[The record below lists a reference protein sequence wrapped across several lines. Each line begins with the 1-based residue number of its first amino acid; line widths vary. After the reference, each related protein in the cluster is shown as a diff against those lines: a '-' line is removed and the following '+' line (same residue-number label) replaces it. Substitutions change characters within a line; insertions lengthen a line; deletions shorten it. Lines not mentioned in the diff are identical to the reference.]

1 MGSDIALIAHLLRR
15 AGFGASR
22 DELEAWAARGYEGA
36 VDDLLHPERFPEV
49 EDDLIGRYNH
59 SVLLQASIEGEAQ
72 RWFYRMINTGRPL
85 QEKIALFWHHVFAT
99 AWYKTEHNPDMVRQ
113 IDMFREV
120 GLSRFRTILV
130 RLSRDPAMLDWLD
143 NQENHRGEPNE
154 NYARELL
161 ELFSMGVGNYTESDI
176 KNASLSF
183 TGWSFIQPIPGYP
196 YGQYMSE
203 FIYREDDHDDSTK
216 TFLGE
221 TGRFDGEDVI
231 DIIVRQPATAEFVS
245 RHLYSFFVADE
256 PQVPSWGKLPPRDPA
271 AIETLARAYFDSDG
285 DIRSVL
291 GVLFRSDFFKEA
303 TFERVK
309 CPAELVAGTV
319 KLVGTDRF
327 PGPEL
332 SRLPAAV
339 TAMGQELLN
348 PPTVEGWHTGREWI
362 DGGTLSER
370 VEFAVGEVSSAASPG
385 IRSIIG
391 RLEALG
397 NPLAPDEVVDACLDL
412 VGPLTVGAEAREAMI
427 EHVRRE
433 GPLTF
438 DDADAAGERVVRLLQ
453 VIVSTREYQ
462 LA

>member
-1 MGSDIALIAHLLRR
+1 MSSDIALMAHLFRR

-22 DELEAWAARGYEGA
+22 DELEACAARGYEA
-36 VDDLLHPERFPEV
+36 VVDDLLHPERFPEV

-59 SVLLQASIEGEAQ
+59 GVLLQASIEAEAQ
-72 RWFYRMINTGRPL
+72 RWFYRMINTRRPL
-85 QEKIALFWHHVFAT
+85 QEKVALFWHHVFAT

-120 GLSRFRTILV
+120 GLSRFRTILA

-161 ELFSMGVGNYTESDI
+161 ELFSMGVGNYTENDV
-176 KNASLSF
+176 KNAGLSF

-196 YGQYMSE
+196 YGQYRSE
-203 FIYREDDHDDSTK
+203 FAYRPDDHDDSVK

-221 TGRFDGEDVI
+221 TGRFDGEDI
-231 DIIVRQPATAEFVS
+231 IEIIVRQPATAEFVS
-245 RHLYSFFVADE
+245 RHLYNFFVADE
-256 PQVPSWGKLPPRDPA
+256 PQVPSWGKVSPRDPA
-271 AIETLARAYFDSDG
+271 AIDTLAEVYFQSDG
-285 DIRSVL
+285 EVRAVL

-327 PGPEL
+327 PRPEL
-332 SRLPAAV
+332 GRLPAAV

-348 PPTVEGWHTGREWI
+348 PPTVEGWHTGKEWI

-370 VEFAVGEVSSAASPG
+370 VEFAVGEVSSVSSPG
-385 IRSIIG
+385 VRSIID

-397 NPLAPDEVVDACLDL
+397 HPLAPDAVVDACLDL
-412 VGPLTVGAEAREAMI
+412 VGPLTVGPDARGAMI
-427 EHVRRE
+427 GHVREE
-433 GPLTF
+433 GPLAF
-438 DDADAAGERVVRLLQ
+438 DDADAAAQRVVRLLQ